1 MSLKQSWRPYKLM
14 FEMRKCFCEH
24 KVSQEPYQSSAHV
37 ALLSTFTHVVR
48 YICILYPVLDIYLVM
63 SFILYCI
70 VISLQ

>member
-24 KVSQEPYQSSAHV
+24 EVSQEPYQSSAHV

-48 YICILYPVLDIYLVM
+48 YV
-63 SFILYCI
+63 SFIRYWIFIYPLLYRHFLI
-70 VISLQ
+70 IKS